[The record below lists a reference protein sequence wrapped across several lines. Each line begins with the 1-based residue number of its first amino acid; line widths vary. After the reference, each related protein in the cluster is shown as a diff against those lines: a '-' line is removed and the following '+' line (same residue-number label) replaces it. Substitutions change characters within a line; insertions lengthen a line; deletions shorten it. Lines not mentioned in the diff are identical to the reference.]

1 MADRKDRVRI
11 HIEGQEF
18 SVVGGSFSEMLA
30 AVKQING
37 RRFVGELKV
46 WQLPGTVDEVRRQ
59 LEIGNFELEGGRP
72 VSAETQEAQ
81 PGGDRIRIRVGE
93 HRLVVVGGS
102 FQEMLAAVKNLPG
115 RRFDGET
122 KTWEIA
128 GDVGVVKGMLEAAGF
143 QLEGAQDIR
152 IDPVAP
158 MEALP
163 FGQDTPPPAYEAPD
177 FGGDSDEPPFEPPD
191 WWDDGPPP
199 DLDYRTYDEPSPTDL
214 EPSPFEPEPS
224 DPVFSSSPASSS
236 GDRIRLRLGET
247 PLMVS
252 GGSFQEMLA
261 VVKNIPG
268 RRFNSEDKVWE
279 VPDDITLDSV
289 QQAVQAA
296 GFVLLP
302 G

>member
-1 MADRKDRVRI
+1 
-11 HIEGQEF
+11 
-18 SVVGGSFSEMLA
+18 
-30 AVKQING
+30 
-37 RRFVGELKV
+37 
-46 WQLPGTVDEVRRQ
+46 
-59 LEIGNFELEGGRP
+59 
-72 VSAETQEAQ
+72 
-81 PGGDRIRIRVGE
+81 
-93 HRLVVVGGS
+93 
-102 FQEMLAAVKNLPG
+102 MLAAVKNLPG
-115 RRFDGET
+115 RRFDSDA

-128 GDVGVVKGMLEAAGF
+128 SDVGVVKGMLEAAGF

-158 MEALP
+158 MEALS

-177 FGGDSDEPPFEPPD
+177 FGGDDDEPPFEPPD
-191 WWDDGPPP
+191 WWDEGPPP
-199 DLDYRTYDEPSPTDL
+199 DLDDRLYDESLAADL
-214 EPSPFEPEPS
+214 EPSPFAPEPS
-224 DPVFSSSPASSS
+224 GRIFSSSPASG

-247 PLMVS
+247 PLVVS

-268 RRFNSEDKVWE
+268 RRFNSADKVWE
-279 VPDDITLDSV
+279 VPDDITLDSL